1 MGATGRGV
9 GAVGERKVVVYGPSR
24 VPWLRP
30 LARPPVPRRT
40 YLGAGAGGSVGGAFL
55 FGGHPHTALVLF
67 GVTAL
72 ATTPVL
78 AALGTRRHV
87 TLTGAYGRRTWT
99 PIGAA
104 YASLL
109 RSLPEL
115 HPMIERRPTRL
126 ALERDRLDLADLVAR
141 RQRVHGARDLVR
153 RAGHGL
159 APDDP
164 VRDDLS
170 RRDRLLEATLAG
182 LDTELAGR
190 TESLTTLAAR
200 WAEFAYRRA
209 AGRRAARAS
218 RRALGTL
225 ATVDAALGAGRPAT
239 TGDPVPE
246 LVERTAAVLTA
257 YRELTAP
264 DVPLS
269 DR

>member
-1 MGATGRGV
+1 M
-9 GAVGERKVVVYGPSR
+9 GERKVVVYGPSR

-40 YLGAGAGGSVGGAFL
+40 YLGAAAGGSVAGAFL

-67 GVTAL
+67 GATAL

-87 TLTGAYGRRTWT
+87 TLTGTYGRRTWT

-115 HPMIERRPTRL
+115 HPMIELRPTRL
-126 ALERDRLDLADLVAR
+126 ALERARLDLADLVAR
-141 RQRVHGARDLVR
+141 RQRAHAARDLVR

-164 VRDDLS
+164 VCDDLS
-170 RRDRLLEATLAG
+170 RRDRLLEATLGG
-182 LDTELAGR
+182 LDAEPRGADGVADHAGR
-190 TESLTTLAAR
+190 PVGRVRLPPGGRAP
-200 WAEFAYRRA
+200 RRA
-209 AGRRAARAS
+209 GQPPGPRHPRHRRRRAGRRPPGH
-218 RRALGTL
+218 RR
-225 ATVDAALGAGRPAT
+225 
-239 TGDPVPE
+239 
-246 LVERTAAVLTA
+246 
-257 YRELTAP
+257 
-264 DVPLS
+264 
-269 DR
+269 